1 MNEIIHMGDIINN
14 ETKSENVDLA
24 GFSEEVRSL
33 FDKLS
38 NSIKELIFSEKGN
51 DKKDQEK
58 TLEEIIASFDQET
71 REAYLNNCL
80 FILFHDSQLRQSFD
94 MAGEENLRQEIM
106 RLLDLLWSNR
116 GKRGDNIKIFNQ
128 ELYDN
133 FFAGREIIINQINN
147 KKDEIAELKKSIQS
161 TVKQKR
167 LTESKQE
174 KLNILNIELNT
185 LNNSLERY
193 DEQKGNSS
201 FDYIRRQ
208 DVSTRRKKEKMW
220 TEATITVAEYMDP
233 VEFATAVAEQMEHI
247 FHLEYL
253 VNNNPGKQV
262 MGRDVSSNFTEKSQ
276 KIVNQISR
284 AIEDWN
290 NDHDNEGCL
299 KVPTETKTVERQG
312 KMIDYFISL
321 VESYKRGKEIGRTDA
336 EMIYSIRQMEVTL
349 TLLGKIK

>member
-1 MNEIIHMGDIINN
+1 
-14 ETKSENVDLA
+14 
-24 GFSEEVRSL
+24 
-33 FDKLS
+33 
-38 NSIKELIFSEKGN
+38 
-51 DKKDQEK
+51 
-58 TLEEIIASFDQET
+58 
-71 REAYLNNCL
+71 
-80 FILFHDSQLRQSFD
+80 
-94 MAGEENLRQEIM
+94 MAGEENLRQEVM

-208 DVSTRRKKEKMW
+208 DVS
-220 TEATITVAEYMDP
+220 
-233 VEFATAVAEQMEHI
+233 H
-247 FHLEYL
+247 
-253 VNNNPGKQV
+253 
-262 MGRDVSSNFTEKSQ
+262 S
-276 KIVNQISR
+276 
-284 AIEDWN
+284 
-290 NDHDNEGCL
+290 
-299 KVPTETKTVERQG
+299 
-312 KMIDYFISL
+312 
-321 VESYKRGKEIGRTDA
+321 
-336 EMIYSIRQMEVTL
+336 
-349 TLLGKIK
+349 